1 MAAKPSIFVDY
12 AQNAVYSIGPEAG
25 EPTKITIDAQ
35 DIGDGNIPGPDFFPS
50 AEKFNYMQNAHGL
63 WIRWQ
68 DEEVFSTEDNEFQ
81 SRLSDVGTLA
91 TNDVFIVE
99 DANLGYA
106 KRRVNFSA
114 LIGTVTW
121 EDTLASD
128 PVSGANTPII
138 SQGQKIRGTTAAS
151 GGPLPVI
158 GGDGTTGPGGPGQ
171 IGGGDTAT
179 GSAAGDGVVSG
190 GDATAGTG
198 AGGDAIS
205 RPGTSFGGVAGKV
218 LWELPNGD
226 VIAMPS
232 AKALVAGQ
240 VLTDAAADGNLS
252 WAAGAGGDLAA
263 VLADDNIT
271 DGADIVLSSGDKVT
285 GATGATGVDG
295 KIAGGVGSSGAG
307 GKGILES
314 GTGSTVPGVVEIR
327 TGAFAL
333 DVGMEFYLGSSKF
346 VELAAIT
353 TPPTGGTGFGLYVI
367 RDNADF
373 TVGFKDR
380 TTAGNGAFM
389 TMLGQTASDG
399 DGGNAQLFG
408 GNAGGT
414 NNEGGTVEGKGG
426 AGTGTAAGGD
436 VIYEGGMGGTG
447 TGAFA
452 GGATMRAGAIGS
464 ATTGV
469 GGTAN
474 LESSAGGS
482 TSGNDGDTILAT
494 AHGTGSGRRGAITK
508 IQGGVEFER
517 QRFAELTTSNDTPT
531 TIITIPTTVDN
542 STLKMRLSFEAINTT
557 TLGVNSYD
565 AIVTF
570 KRDNSSVVTE
580 KTFKVIAFHE
590 DDVALDISANISSQ
604 NIEVQAK
611 GHPTNSVKWRVSATW
626 TEES

>member
-1 MAAKPSIFVDY
+1 MATKPSIFVDY
-12 AQNAVYSIGPEAG
+12 AQNANYSIGPQAG
-25 EPTKITIDAQ
+25 QPTKVAIDAQ
-35 DIGDGNIPGPDFFPS
+35 DIDEGNIKGPVFFPD
-50 AEKFNYMQNAHGL
+50 AQKFNYVQNAYGL
-63 WIRWQ
+63 WIRWI

-81 SRLSDVGTLA
+81 SRLADKASP
-91 TNDVFIVE
+91 TNVDLLILESQVDGFAKRKVTV
-99 DANLGYA
+99 ANLLGSLSWKDVLDA
-106 KRRVNFSA
+106 
-114 LIGTVTW
+114 
-121 EDTLASD
+121 D

-151 GGPLPVI
+151 GGALPVI

-232 AKALVAGQ
+232 AKATVAGQ

-271 DGADIVLSSGDKVT
+271 DGSDIVLSSGDKVV

-367 RDNADF
+367 PDNADF

-414 NNEGGTVEGKGG
+414 NNEGGTVENKGG

-436 VIYEGGMGGTG
+436 AINQGGVGGTSA
-447 TGAFA
+447 GALA
-452 GGATMRAGAIGS
+452 GRATMRAGAIGS
-464 ATTGV
+464 ATDGV
-469 GGTAN
+469 GAPARV
-474 LESSAGGS
+474 ESSAGGS
-482 TSGNDGDTILAT
+482 ASGNDGDTILAT

-517 QRFAELTTSNDTPT
+517 QRFAELTTSNNTPT
-531 TIITIPTTVDN
+531 TIITIPTTINN